1 MNAFHATRLA
11 TAIVLAPLALACDAD
26 LASVELTV
34 YGEEFIEEGIPEDAF
49 ADGWAVEFT
58 RFEVSIADMGLL
70 GVDADPGTFDLTEPS
85 DGEGQLVGT
94 IEVPNSE
101 VASDGEYVIER
112 IEVEGIAQKDD
123 VTKQFSW
130 TFDAVLE
137 HSECQGQEGGVFQ
150 ATIHADHLFYDS
162 LASEE
167 PALRFEAIAAAD
179 SDDDGDVTVSEL
191 EAADIGD
198 YDPGSGG
205 GVENLWQYLE
215 AASKTVGHANGEG
228 HCHVTVL

>member
-1 MNAFHATRLA
+1 MKKLRTVLLA
-11 TAIVLAPLALACDAD
+11 TILLAPLALGCDAD
-26 LASVELTV
+26 LASVELTI
-34 YGEEFIEEGIPEDAF
+34 YGEEFIEEGIPAAAF
-49 ADGWAVEFT
+49 ADGWAVDFT
-58 RFEVSIADMGLL
+58 HFEVTIADLGLL
-70 GVDADPGTFDLTEPS
+70 GVEADSGTFDLTEPS

-94 IEVPNSE
+94 IEVPSSE
-101 VASDGEYVIER
+101 LAADGEYVIER

-130 TFDAVLE
+130 TFEAVLE

-162 LASEE
+162 LAAGE

-205 GVENLWQYLE
+205 GVDNLWQYLE
-215 AASKTVGHANGEG
+215 AAAKTVGHANGEG